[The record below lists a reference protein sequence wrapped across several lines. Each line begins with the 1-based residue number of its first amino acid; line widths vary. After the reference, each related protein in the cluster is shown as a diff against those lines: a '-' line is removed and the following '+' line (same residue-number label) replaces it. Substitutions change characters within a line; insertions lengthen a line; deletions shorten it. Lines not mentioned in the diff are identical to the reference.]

1 MLTSVDILG
10 VRVHSGPVG
19 NVVQHIDG
27 RIQSR
32 DSTRVAFLNAH
43 LSNLASTNSELRGCL
58 DQFLVLNDG
67 VGLDIA
73 RRVLHGEPFSE
84 NLNGTDFVT
93 NYLDRTVHDLRI
105 YLLGA
110 RPEVV
115 AEAGRLIARRW
126 PRHAVVGTH
135 HGFLKEADQ
144 DALSATI
151 TAARPD
157 LILVGMGN
165 PIQESW
171 IAAHVPGIC
180 DNAMAVGAWFDFL
193 TGTVPRAPAW
203 MRRARLEWVFR
214 LCVEP
219 RRLAQRYLVGNA
231 VFLARL
237 GLAKLR
243 PRQLTPG

>member
-10 VRVHSGPVG
+10 VRVHSGPVDH
-19 NVVQHIDG
+19 VVQHIDG
-27 RIQSR
+27 RLRSH

-43 LSNLASTNSELRGCL
+43 LSNLCSTNSELRGCL

-67 VGLDIA
+67 IGVDIA
-73 RRVLHGEPFSE
+73 RRVLHGQPFSE

-110 RPEVV
+110 RSEVV
-115 AEAGRLIARRW
+115 AEAGRFIGQRW
-126 PRHAVVGTH
+126 HRHTIVGLH
-135 HGFLKEADQ
+135 HGFLTEADQ
-144 DALSATI
+144 GSLSAAI
-151 TAARPD
+151 VAAKPD

-165 PIQESW
+165 PIQERW
-171 IAAHVPGIC
+171 IAAHVPGLC

-193 TGTVPRAPAW
+193 AGAVPRAPAW
-203 MRRARLEWVFR
+203 IRRANLEWIFR
-214 LCVEP
+214 LCMEP

-237 GLAKLR
+237 GLTKLR